1 MKKFL
6 LIVFV
11 IMLTGVGVIF
21 AQDDETA
28 LDIPVLED
36 SVVVEDSFGD
46 GIFARLY
53 AFTGTE
59 GDLVSIGMA
68 PTGNSELDPYLV
80 LLGDA
85 GQVYMTN
92 DDAQSGTH
100 ASLIEDFE
108 LPTTGTYLVL
118 ATAWDTRLDQSA
130 AEDTERDLSYQLA
143 MQGNNI
149 PNDSDITLVPA
160 EVAVGSRGTLE
171 LTTEQPIFYITFV
184 GEEGDVVTISAES
197 SDLDTLLYLFDRE
210 GNRVVVNDD
219 RASGNLSSA
228 IEGYELPQDGTYL
241 IFVTAYNFY
250 DAYMEDVVNT
260 GSVTFT
266 LQ

>member
-6 LIVFV
+6 LIMFV
-11 IMLTGVGVIF
+11 IMLTGVGVVF

-28 LDIPVLED
+28 LDIPVLQD
-36 SVVVEDSFGD
+36 RVVVNDSFGD

-53 AFTGTE
+53 AFNGTE
-59 GDLVSIGMA
+59 GDIVSIGMA
-68 PTGNSELDPYLV
+68 PTDSSELDPYLV
-80 LLGDA
+80 LLGSA

-100 ASLIEDFE
+100 ASLIENFE
-108 LPTTGTYLVL
+108 LPETGTYLVL
-118 ATAWDTRLDQSA
+118 ATAWDTRLDQTA
-130 AEDTERDLSYQLA
+130 AEDTERDLSYVLA
-143 MQGNNI
+143 MSGNNV
-149 PNDSDITLVPA
+149 PSDSEITIIPA

-171 LTTEQPIFYITFV
+171 LSAEQPIFYITFV
-184 GEEGDVVTISAES
+184 GEEGDVVTIGAES
-197 SDLDTLLYLFDRE
+197 NDIDTLLYLFDRD

-219 RASGNLSSA
+219 RASGNLASA
-228 IEGYELPQDGTYL
+228 IEGYELPADGTYL

-250 DAYMEDVVNT
+250 DAYLDDVMDT